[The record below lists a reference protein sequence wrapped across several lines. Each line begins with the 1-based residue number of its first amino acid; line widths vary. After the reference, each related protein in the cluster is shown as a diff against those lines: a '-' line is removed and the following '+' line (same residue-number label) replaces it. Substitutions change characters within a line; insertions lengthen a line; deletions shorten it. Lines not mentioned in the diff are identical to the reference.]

1 MSVKRKVSRVATA
14 IGVVLA
20 ATCGLALASHGW
32 HGHGGGRRGG
42 DGQLFLLARAAGVSK
57 STLASTF
64 HGNTTLQGDFS
75 ALRTAHQAVISCFV
89 SSSVTPANGGCAS
102 AITAYETA
110 QTKLTAD
117 KMTAWQGVFAAASNL
132 GNASSVLTQLQAL
145 KTQEH
150 ALQEQKHQ
158 ILKGIF
164 GAQAGGEGPDAST
177 TPTE

>member
-32 HGHGGGRRGG
+32 HGHGGGGRGG

-75 ALRTAHQAVISCFV
+75 ALRTAHQGVISCLV
-89 SSSVTPANGGCAS
+89 SSAVTSGGCAS

-117 KMTAWQGVFAAASNL
+117 KMAAWQGVFAAPGLNL
-132 GNASSVLTQLQAL
+132 ANASSVLTQLQAL

-150 ALQEQKHQ
+150 ALQQQKHQ

>member
-32 HGHGGGRRGG
+32 HGHGGGGRGG

-57 STLASTF
+57 STLASAF
-64 HGNTTLQGDFS
+64 HGNTTLHQDFS
-75 ALRTAHQAVISCFV
+75 TLRTAHQGVISCLV
-89 SSSVTPANGGCAS
+89 SSAVTSGGCAT
-102 AITAYETA
+102 AIATYEGA
-110 QTKLTAD
+110 QAQLTKD
-117 KMTAWQGVFAAASNL
+117 KLAAWQGVFAAASPTNL
-132 GNASSVLTQLQAL
+132 ANASSVLAQLQAL

-150 ALQEQKHQ
+150 ALQQQKHQ

>member
-1 MSVKRKVSRVATA
+1 MSEKRKVSRMAAT

-20 ATCGLALASHGW
+20 ATCGLALAQGW
-32 HGHGGGRRGG
+32 HGHGGGGRGG

-57 STLASTF
+57 STLASAF
-64 HGNTTLQGDFS
+64 HGNTTLHNDFS
-75 ALRTAHQAVISCFV
+75 TLRSAHQAVISCLV
-89 SSSVTPANGGCAS
+89 SAPSTSTCGS

-110 QTKLTAD
+110 QTQLTKDKLA
-117 KMTAWQGVFAAASNL
+117 AWQGVFAAAPNL
-132 GNASSVLTQLQAL
+132 SNASTVLGQLQAL

-164 GAQAGGEGPDAST
+164 GAQTSGAGPDAAG
-177 TPTE
+177 TPAE

>member
-1 MSVKRKVSRVATA
+1 MSGKLKVSRVATA

-32 HGHGGGRRGG
+32 HGHGGGGRGG

-57 STLASTF
+57 STLASAF
-64 HGNTTLQGDFS
+64 HGNTTLHQDFS
-75 ALRTAHQAVISCFV
+75 TLRSDRQAVISCLL
-89 SSSVTPANGGCAS
+89 STPSNCTTPIS
-102 AITAYETA
+102 NYEGA

-117 KMTAWQGVFAAASNL
+117 KMAAWQGVFAAPGLNL
-132 GNASSVLTQLQAL
+132 ANASSVLTQLQAL

-150 ALQEQKHQ
+150 ALQQQKHQ